1 MSVYWVLLHEPTYC
15 TLPRAS
21 KVNVRIVFVL
31 RAQFYRIKAR
41 RGLKKA
47 IMAVVAS
54 ILPSAHAQGPHDF
67 IMSSAATT
75 SKA

>member
-1 MSVYWVLLHEPTYC
+1 LSVYWVLLHEPTYC

-21 KVNVRIVFVL
+21 KVNVRIVL
-31 RAQFYRIKAR
+31 RAQFYRIKVR

-54 ILPSAHAQGPHDF
+54 ILLSAHAQGPHDF
-67 IMSSAATT
+67 ITSSAATT